1 MFDVEVTKAEGG
13 RYTALCRD
21 LRLVCEGE
29 TKNEAM
35 QRMQSLIF
43 FYLSA
48 PGDVAFA
55 QGRPPA
61 TDAPVKQKMLCIP
74 PRERMQ

>member
-1 MFDVEVTKAEGG
+1 MFDVEVSKTEGG

-21 LRLVCEGE
+21 LHLVCEGE

-55 QGRPPA
+55 QDRPVPGG
-61 TDAPVKQKMLCIP
+61 APPKQQLLCIP
-74 PRERMQ
+74 PKERMQ